1 MLLWEAYIRQAVH
14 KVQLLKK
21 VRVGTMKTKTKKWA
35 GVFSVLLSSSFVLSA
50 CGGQE
55 DTASTEPVKQQ
66 DLKNIKIEKIA
77 ATDKTKVPDKAKNRK
92 DTLVVG
98 INKPGGV
105 FLPYFQQNGW
115 DGNVTSVIFASL
127 VSTDKQGKPI
137 PELAEKWDVSSDQL
151 TYTFH
156 LRKDLKFSDGSPL
169 TADDVAFTLTLLH
182 DKAYEGEIDI
192 SQYAVKGGKEY
203 KEGKATSIEGL
214 QVIDPQTIKI
224 TTEKVNSQ
232 TLTALGGPV
241 LSKAYY
247 GKDYK
252 QNTSL
257 DYLKELYG
265 KPIAAGPYKFEKYI
279 PGQEVRFVAN
289 ENYYAGKPKIPN
301 FIYKITAG
309 DTKLQLFQTGEVD
322 YTGLGTGDEIL
333 EQAKGLQFANIQIET
348 AASFSY
354 IYMNNNKPYL
364 KDKKVRQAL
373 IYGLDR
379 KKYVDTALK
388 GYGTVA
394 NVPIHPTSWA
404 YTEEGV
410 NKYEYDKE
418 KAKKLLDEAGWK
430 VGSDGVREKDGQK
443 LKLSYFG
450 PSSAKDSD
458 LLIPIAKENY
468 KEIGVEFNP
477 EFMDFNTMLS
487 KVNKGDYDLASV
499 STPIT
504 SDPSETAGEYL
515 SGVNEKSLGYK
526 NAKVDELI
534 KKGIE
539 TVDIEKRK
547 PIYKELY
554 KELSDDPPVILLN
567 YRRTI
572 TGYNGN
578 IKGIDPEKYN
588 SISANLPV
596 LSIEK

>member
-1 MLLWEAYIRQAVH
+1 M
-14 KVQLLKK
+14 KK
-21 VRVGTMKTKTKKWA
+21 KTKKWA
-35 GVFSVLLSSSFVLSA
+35 GVFSVLLSSSLVLSA

-55 DTASTEPVKQQ
+55 DAASTEPVKQQ
-66 DLKNIKIEKIA
+66 DLKNVKIEKIA

-98 INKPGGV
+98 ISKPGGV

-182 DKAYEGEIDI
+182 DKAYEGEVDI

-203 KEGKATSIEGL
+203 KEGKATSIEGI
-214 QVIDPQTIKI
+214 QVVNPQTIKI

-232 TLTALGGPV
+232 AIFVLGGTV

-257 DYLKELYG
+257 DYLKDLYG
-265 KPIAAGPYKFEKYI
+265 KPLAAGPYKFEKYI

-289 ENYYAGKPKIPN
+289 ENYYAGKPKIQN
-301 FIYKITAG
+301 FIYKITSG

-322 YTGLGTGDEIL
+322 HTGLGTGDEVL
-333 EQAKGLQFANIQIET
+333 EQAKALEFANIQIET
-348 AASFSY
+348 APSYSY

-430 VGSDGVREKDGQK
+430 VGSDGIREKDGQK

-515 SGVNEKSLGYK
+515 STANETSLGYK

-534 KKGIE
+534 QKGIE

-596 LSIEK
+596 LSFEK

>member
-1 MLLWEAYIRQAVH
+1 M
-14 KVQLLKK
+14 KK
-21 VRVGTMKTKTKKWA
+21 KTKKWA
-35 GVFSVLLSSSFVLSA
+35 GVFSVLLSSSLVLSA

-66 DLKNIKIEKIA
+66 DLKNVKIEKIA

-98 INKPGGV
+98 ISKPGGV

-156 LRKDLKFSDGSPL
+156 LRKNLKFSDGSPL

-182 DKAYEGEIDI
+182 DKAYEGEVDI

-203 KEGKATSIEGL
+203 KEGKATSIEGI
-214 QVIDPQTIKI
+214 QVVDPQTIKI

-232 TLTALGGPV
+232 AIFVLGGTV

-257 DYLKELYG
+257 DYLKDLYG
-265 KPIAAGPYKFEKYI
+265 KPLAAGPYKFEKYI

-289 ENYYAGKPKIPN
+289 ENYYAGKPKIQN
-301 FIYKITAG
+301 FIYKITSG

-322 YTGLGTGDEIL
+322 HTGLGTGDEVL
-333 EQAKGLQFANIQIET
+333 EQVKALEFANIQIET
-348 AASFSY
+348 APSFSY

-410 NKYEYDKE
+410 NKYEYDKG

-430 VGSDGVREKDGQK
+430 VGWDGIREKDGQK

-515 SGVNEKSLGYK
+515 STANETSLGYK

-534 KKGIE
+534 QKGIE

-596 LSIEK
+596 LSFEK

>member
-1 MLLWEAYIRQAVH
+1 M
-14 KVQLLKK
+14 KK
-21 VRVGTMKTKTKKWA
+21 KTKKWA
-35 GVFSVLLSSSFVLSA
+35 GVFSVLLSSSLVLSA

-98 INKPGGV
+98 ISKPGGV

-127 VSTDKQGKPI
+127 VSTDKQGKPT

-192 SQYAVKGGKEY
+192 SQYAVKGGKDY
-203 KEGKATSIEGL
+203 KEGKATSIEGI
-214 QVIDPQTIKI
+214 QVVDPQTIKV

-247 GKDYK
+247 GKGYK

-430 VGSDGVREKDGQK
+430 VGSDGIREKDGQK

-515 SGVNEKSLGYK
+515 SSANETSLGYK

-534 KKGIE
+534 QKGIE

>member
-1 MLLWEAYIRQAVH
+1 M
-14 KVQLLKK
+14 KK
-21 VRVGTMKTKTKKWA
+21 KTKKWA
-35 GVFSVLLSSSFVLSA
+35 GVFSVLMSSSLVLSA

-98 INKPGGV
+98 ISKPGGV

-156 LRKDLKFSDGSPL
+156 LRKGLKFSDGSPL

-203 KEGKATSIEGL
+203 KEGKATSIEGI
-214 QVIDPQTIKI
+214 QVVDPQTIKI

-232 TLTALGGPV
+232 AIFVLGGTV

-301 FIYKITAG
+301 FIYKITSG

-333 EQAKGLQFANIQIET
+333 EQAKGLEFANIQIET

-504 SDPSETAGEYL
+504 SDPSETSGEYL
-515 SGVNEKSLGYK
+515 SGVNDKSLGYK

-578 IKGIDPEKYN
+578 IKGIDSEKYN

-596 LSIEK
+596 LSFEK

>member
-1 MLLWEAYIRQAVH
+1 M
-14 KVQLLKK
+14 KK
-21 VRVGTMKTKTKKWA
+21 KTKKWA
-35 GVFSVLLSSSFVLSA
+35 GVFSVLMSSSLVLSA

-55 DTASTEPVKQQ
+55 DAASTEPVKQQ
-66 DLKNIKIEKIA
+66 DLKNVKIEKIA

-98 INKPGGV
+98 ISKPGGV

-182 DKAYEGEIDI
+182 DKAYEGEVDI

-203 KEGKATSIEGL
+203 KGGKATSIEGI
-214 QVIDPQTIKI
+214 QVVDPQTIKI

-232 TLTALGGPV
+232 AIFVLGGTV

-257 DYLKELYG
+257 DYLKDLYG
-265 KPIAAGPYKFEKYI
+265 KPLAAGPYKFEKYI

-289 ENYYAGKPKIPN
+289 ENYYAGKPKIQN
-301 FIYKITAG
+301 FIYKITSG

-322 YTGLGTGDEIL
+322 HTGLGTGDEVL
-333 EQAKGLQFANIQIET
+333 EQAKALEFANIQIET
-348 AASFSY
+348 APSFSY

-430 VGSDGVREKDGQK
+430 VGSDGIREKDGQK

-515 SGVNEKSLGYK
+515 STANETSLGYK

-534 KKGIE
+534 QKGIE

-596 LSIEK
+596 LSFEK

>member
-1 MLLWEAYIRQAVH
+1 M
-14 KVQLLKK
+14 KK
-21 VRVGTMKTKTKKWA
+21 KTKKWA
-35 GVFSVLLSSSFVLSA
+35 GVFSVLLSSSLVLSA

-55 DTASTEPVKQQ
+55 DAASTEPVKQQ

-77 ATDKTKVPDKAKNRK
+77 ATDKTKIPDKAKNRK

-156 LRKDLKFSDGSPL
+156 LRKGLKFSDGSPL

-182 DKAYEGEIDI
+182 DKAYEGEVDI

-203 KEGKATSIEGL
+203 KEGKATSIEGI
-214 QVIDPQTIKI
+214 QVVDPQTIKI

-232 TLTALGGPV
+232 AIFVLGGTV

-265 KPIAAGPYKFEKYI
+265 KPLAAGPYKFEKYI

-322 YTGLGTGDEIL
+322 HTSLGTGDEVL
-333 EQAKGLQFANIQIET
+333 EQAKALQFANIQIET
-348 AASFSY
+348 APSFSY

-430 VGSDGVREKDGQK
+430 VGSDGIREKDGQK

-499 STPIT
+499 ATPIT

-515 SGVNEKSLGYK
+515 SSANEKSLGYK

-534 KKGIE
+534 QKGIE

-596 LSIEK
+596 LSFEK

>member
-1 MLLWEAYIRQAVH
+1 M
-14 KVQLLKK
+14 KK
-21 VRVGTMKTKTKKWA
+21 KTKKWA
-35 GVFSVLLSSSFVLSA
+35 GVFSVLLSSSLVLSA

-66 DLKNIKIEKIA
+66 DLKNIKVENIA

-98 INKPGGV
+98 ISKPGGV

-127 VSTDKQGKPI
+127 VSTDKQGKPT
-137 PELAEKWDVSSDQL
+137 PELAEKWDISSDQL

-182 DKAYEGEIDI
+182 DKAYEGDKDI

-203 KEGKATSIEGL
+203 KEGKATSIEGI
-214 QVIDPQTIKI
+214 QVVDPQTIKI

-232 TLTALGGPV
+232 ALTALGGEV

-257 DYLKELYG
+257 DYLKALYE

-301 FIYKITAG
+301 FIYKITSG
-309 DTKLQLFQTGEVD
+309 DTKLQLFQTGKVD
-322 YTGLGTGDEIL
+322 YTGLGTGDEVL
-333 EQAKGLQFANIQIET
+333 EQAKALEFANIQIET

-430 VGSDGVREKDGQK
+430 VGSDGIREKDGQK

-534 KKGIE
+534 QKGIE

-588 SISANLPV
+588 SISANLPA

>member
-1 MLLWEAYIRQAVH
+1 M
-14 KVQLLKK
+14 KK
-21 VRVGTMKTKTKKWA
+21 KTKKWA
-35 GVFSVLLSSSFVLSA
+35 GVFSVLMSSSLVLSA

-55 DTASTEPVKQQ
+55 DAASTEPVKQQ
-66 DLKNIKIEKIA
+66 DLKNVKIEKIA

-98 INKPGGV
+98 ISKPGGV

-182 DKAYEGEIDI
+182 DKAYEGEVDI

-203 KEGKATSIEGL
+203 KEGKTTSIEGI
-214 QVIDPQTIKI
+214 QVVDPQTIKI

-232 TLTALGGPV
+232 AIFVLGGTV

-257 DYLKELYG
+257 DYLKDLYG
-265 KPIAAGPYKFEKYI
+265 KPLAAGPYKFEKYI

-289 ENYYAGKPKIPN
+289 ENYYAGKPKIQN
-301 FIYKITAG
+301 FIYKITSG

-322 YTGLGTGDEIL
+322 HTGLGTGDEVL
-333 EQAKGLQFANIQIET
+333 EQAKALEFANIQIET
-348 AASFSY
+348 APSFSY

-430 VGSDGVREKDGQK
+430 VGSDGIREKDGQK

-515 SGVNEKSLGYK
+515 STANETSLGYK

-534 KKGIE
+534 QKGIE

-596 LSIEK
+596 LSFEK

>member
-1 MLLWEAYIRQAVH
+1 M
-14 KVQLLKK
+14 KK
-21 VRVGTMKTKTKKWA
+21 KTKKWA
-35 GVFSVLLSSSFVLSA
+35 GVFSVLMSSSLVLSA

-98 INKPGGV
+98 ISKPGGV

-151 TYTFH
+151 TYKFH

-203 KEGKATSIEGL
+203 KEGKATSIEGI
-214 QVIDPQTIKI
+214 QVVDPQTIKI

-232 TLTALGGPV
+232 AIFVLGGTV

-301 FIYKITAG
+301 FIYKITSG

-333 EQAKGLQFANIQIET
+333 EQAKGLEFANIQIET

-515 SGVNEKSLGYK
+515 SGVNDKSLGYK

-578 IKGIDPEKYN
+578 IKGIDSEKYN

-596 LSIEK
+596 LSFEK

>member
-1 MLLWEAYIRQAVH
+1 M
-14 KVQLLKK
+14 KK
-21 VRVGTMKTKTKKWA
+21 KTKKWA
-35 GVFSVLLSSSFVLSA
+35 GVFSVLLSSSLVLSA

-66 DLKNIKIEKIA
+66 DLKNIKVENIA

-98 INKPGGV
+98 ISKPGGV

-127 VSTDKQGKPI
+127 VSTDKQGKPT
-137 PELAEKWDVSSDQL
+137 PELAEKWDISSDQL

-182 DKAYEGEIDI
+182 DKAYEGDKDI

-203 KEGKATSIEGL
+203 KEGKATSIEGI
-214 QVIDPQTIKI
+214 QVVDPQTIKI

-232 TLTALGGPV
+232 ALTALGGEV

-257 DYLKELYG
+257 DYLKALYE

-301 FIYKITAG
+301 FIYKITSG

-322 YTGLGTGDEIL
+322 YTGLGTGDEVL
-333 EQAKGLQFANIQIET
+333 EQAKALEFANIQIET

-430 VGSDGVREKDGQK
+430 VGSDGIREKDGQK

-534 KKGIE
+534 QKGIE

-547 PIYKELY
+547 PIY

-588 SISANLPV
+588 SISANLPA

>member
-1 MLLWEAYIRQAVH
+1 M
-14 KVQLLKK
+14 KK
-21 VRVGTMKTKTKKWA
+21 KTKKWA
-35 GVFSVLLSSSFVLSA
+35 GVFSVLLSSSLVLSA

-66 DLKNIKIEKIA
+66 DLKNIKVENIA

-98 INKPGGV
+98 ISKPGGV

-127 VSTDKQGKPI
+127 VSTDKQGKPT
-137 PELAEKWDVSSDQL
+137 PELAEKWDISSDQL

-182 DKAYEGEIDI
+182 DKAYEGDKDI

-203 KEGKATSIEGL
+203 KEGKATSIEGI
-214 QVIDPQTIKI
+214 QVVDPQTIKI

-232 TLTALGGPV
+232 ALTALGGEV

-257 DYLKELYG
+257 DYLKALYE

-301 FIYKITAG
+301 FIYKITSG

-322 YTGLGTGDEIL
+322 YTGLGTGDEVL
-333 EQAKGLQFANIQIET
+333 EQAKALEFANIQIET

-418 KAKKLLDEAGWK
+418 KAKNLLDEAGWK
-430 VGSDGVREKDGQK
+430 VGSDGIREKDGQK

-526 NAKVDELI
+526 NTKVDELI
-534 KKGIE
+534 QKGIE

-588 SISANLPV
+588 SISANLPA

>member
-1 MLLWEAYIRQAVH
+1 M
-14 KVQLLKK
+14 KK
-21 VRVGTMKTKTKKWA
+21 KTKKWA
-35 GVFSVLLSSSFVLSA
+35 GVFSVLLSSSLVLSA

-66 DLKNIKIEKIA
+66 DLKNIKVENIA

-98 INKPGGV
+98 ISKPGGV

-127 VSTDKQGKPI
+127 VSTDKQGKPT
-137 PELAEKWDVSSDQL
+137 PELAEKWDISSDQL

-156 LRKDLKFSDGSPL
+156 LRKDLKFGDGSPL

-182 DKAYEGEIDI
+182 DKAYEGDKDI

-203 KEGKATSIEGL
+203 KEGKATSIEGI
-214 QVIDPQTIKI
+214 QVVDPQTIKI

-232 TLTALGGPV
+232 ALTALGGEV

-257 DYLKELYG
+257 DYLKALYE

-301 FIYKITAG
+301 FIYKITSG

-322 YTGLGTGDEIL
+322 YTGLGTGDEVL
-333 EQAKGLQFANIQIET
+333 EQAKALEFANIQIET

-430 VGSDGVREKDGQK
+430 VGSDGIREKDGQK

-526 NAKVDELI
+526 NTKVDELI
-534 KKGIE
+534 QKGIE

-588 SISANLPV
+588 SISANLPA

>member
-1 MLLWEAYIRQAVH
+1 M
-14 KVQLLKK
+14 KK
-21 VRVGTMKTKTKKWA
+21 KTKKWA
-35 GVFSVLLSSSFVLSA
+35 GVFSVLMSSSLVLSA

-55 DTASTEPVKQQ
+55 DAASTEPVKQQ
-66 DLKNIKIEKIA
+66 DLKNVKIEKIA

-98 INKPGGV
+98 ISKPGGV

-182 DKAYEGEIDI
+182 DKAYEGEVDI

-203 KEGKATSIEGL
+203 KEGKATSIEGI
-214 QVIDPQTIKI
+214 QVVDPQTIKI

-232 TLTALGGPV
+232 AIFVLGGTV

-257 DYLKELYG
+257 DYLKDLYG
-265 KPIAAGPYKFEKYI
+265 KPLAAGPYKFEKYI

-289 ENYYAGKPKIPN
+289 ENYYACKPKIQN
-301 FIYKITAG
+301 FIYKITSG

-322 YTGLGTGDEIL
+322 HTGLGTGDEVL
-333 EQAKGLQFANIQIET
+333 EQAKALEFANIQIET
-348 AASFSY
+348 APSFSY

-430 VGSDGVREKDGQK
+430 VGSDGIREKDGQK

-515 SGVNEKSLGYK
+515 STANETSLGYK

-534 KKGIE
+534 QKGIE

-596 LSIEK
+596 LSFEK

>member
-1 MLLWEAYIRQAVH
+1 M
-14 KVQLLKK
+14 KK
-21 VRVGTMKTKTKKWA
+21 KTKKWA
-35 GVFSVLLSSSFVLSA
+35 GVFSVLMSSSLVLSA

-55 DTASTEPVKQQ
+55 DKASTEPVKQQ

-98 INKPGGV
+98 ISKPGGV

-203 KEGKATSIEGL
+203 KEGKATSIEGI
-214 QVIDPQTIKI
+214 QVVDPQTIKI

-232 TLTALGGPV
+232 AIFVLGGTV

-301 FIYKITAG
+301 FIYKITSG

-333 EQAKGLQFANIQIET
+333 EQAKGLEFANIQIET

-515 SGVNEKSLGYK
+515 SGVNDKSLGYK

-578 IKGIDPEKYN
+578 IKGIDSEKYN

-596 LSIEK
+596 LSFEK

>member
-1 MLLWEAYIRQAVH
+1 M
-14 KVQLLKK
+14 KK
-21 VRVGTMKTKTKKWA
+21 KTKKWA
-35 GVFSVLLSSSFVLSA
+35 GVFSVLMSSSLVLSA

-55 DTASTEPVKQQ
+55 DKASTEPVKQQ

-98 INKPGGV
+98 ISKPGGV

-203 KEGKATSIEGL
+203 KEGKATSIEGI
-214 QVIDPQTIKI
+214 QVVDPQTIKI

-232 TLTALGGPV
+232 AIFVLGGTV

-301 FIYKITAG
+301 FIYKITSG

-333 EQAKGLQFANIQIET
+333 EQAKGLEFANIQIET

-515 SGVNEKSLGYK
+515 SGVNDKSLGYK

>member
-1 MLLWEAYIRQAVH
+1 M
-14 KVQLLKK
+14 KK
-21 VRVGTMKTKTKKWA
+21 KTKKWA
-35 GVFSVLLSSSFVLSA
+35 GVFSVLLSSSLVLSA

-66 DLKNIKIEKIA
+66 DLKNVKIEKIA

-98 INKPGGV
+98 ISKPGGV

-182 DKAYEGEIDI
+182 DKAYEGEVDI

-203 KEGKATSIEGL
+203 KEGKATSIEGI
-214 QVIDPQTIKI
+214 QVVDPQTIKI

-232 TLTALGGPV
+232 AIFVLGGTV

-257 DYLKELYG
+257 DYLKDLYG
-265 KPIAAGPYKFEKYI
+265 KPLAAGPYKFEKYI

-289 ENYYAGKPKIPN
+289 ENYYAGKPKIQN
-301 FIYKITAG
+301 FIYKITSG

-322 YTGLGTGDEIL
+322 HTGLGTGDEVL
-333 EQAKGLQFANIQIET
+333 EQAKALEFANIQIET
-348 AASFSY
+348 APSYSY

-430 VGSDGVREKDGQK
+430 VGSDGIREKDGQK

-515 SGVNEKSLGYK
+515 STANETSLGYK

-534 KKGIE
+534 QKGIE

-596 LSIEK
+596 LSFEK

>member
-1 MLLWEAYIRQAVH
+1 M
-14 KVQLLKK
+14 KK
-21 VRVGTMKTKTKKWA
+21 KTKKWA
-35 GVFSVLLSSSFVLSA
+35 GVFSVLMSSSLVLSA

-77 ATDKTKVPDKAKNRK
+77 ATDKTKIPDKAKNRK

-98 INKPGGV
+98 ISKPGGV

-203 KEGKATSIEGL
+203 KEGKATSIEGI
-214 QVIDPQTIKI
+214 QVVDPQTIKI

-232 TLTALGGPV
+232 AIFVLGGTV

-247 GKDYK
+247 GKDYT

-301 FIYKITAG
+301 FIYKITSG

-333 EQAKGLQFANIQIET
+333 EQAKGLEFANIQIET

-410 NKYEYDKE
+410 NKYEYNKE

-515 SGVNEKSLGYK
+515 SGVNDKSLGYK

-578 IKGIDPEKYN
+578 IKGIDSEKYN

-596 LSIEK
+596 LSFEK

>member
-1 MLLWEAYIRQAVH
+1 
-14 KVQLLKK
+14 
-21 VRVGTMKTKTKKWA
+21 MKTKTKKWA

-224 TTEKVNSQ
+224 MTEKVNSQ

>member
-1 MLLWEAYIRQAVH
+1 M
-14 KVQLLKK
+14 KK
-21 VRVGTMKTKTKKWA
+21 KTKKWA
-35 GVFSVLLSSSFVLSA
+35 GVFSVLMSSSLVLSA

-55 DTASTEPVKQQ
+55 DAASTEPVKQQ
-66 DLKNIKIEKIA
+66 DLKNVKIEKIA

-98 INKPGGV
+98 ISKPGGV

-182 DKAYEGEIDI
+182 DKAYEGEVDI

-203 KEGKATSIEGL
+203 KEGKATSIEGI
-214 QVIDPQTIKI
+214 QVVDPQTIKI

-232 TLTALGGPV
+232 AIFVLGGTV

-257 DYLKELYG
+257 DYLKDLYG
-265 KPIAAGPYKFEKYI
+265 KPLAAGPYKFEKYI

-289 ENYYAGKPKIPN
+289 ENYYAGKPKIQN
-301 FIYKITAG
+301 FIYKITSG

-322 YTGLGTGDEIL
+322 HTGLGTGDEVL
-333 EQAKGLQFANIQIET
+333 EQAKALEFANIQIET
-348 AASFSY
+348 APSFSY

-430 VGSDGVREKDGQK
+430 VGSDGIREKDGQK

-499 STPIT
+499 SAPIT

-515 SGVNEKSLGYK
+515 STANETSLGYK

-534 KKGIE
+534 QKGIE

-596 LSIEK
+596 LSFEK

>member
-1 MLLWEAYIRQAVH
+1 M
-14 KVQLLKK
+14 KK
-21 VRVGTMKTKTKKWA
+21 KTKKWA
-35 GVFSVLLSSSFVLSA
+35 GVFSVLMSSSLVLSA

-55 DTASTEPVKQQ
+55 DKASTEPVKQQ
-66 DLKNIKIEKIA
+66 DLKNIKIEKIV

-98 INKPGGV
+98 ISKPGGV

-203 KEGKATSIEGL
+203 KEGKATSIEGI
-214 QVIDPQTIKI
+214 QVVDPQTIKI

-232 TLTALGGPV
+232 AIFVLGGTV

-265 KPIAAGPYKFEKYI
+265 KPIVAGPYKFEKYI

-301 FIYKITAG
+301 FIYKITSG

-333 EQAKGLQFANIQIET
+333 EQAKGLEFANIQIET

-515 SGVNEKSLGYK
+515 SGVNDKSLGYK

-578 IKGIDPEKYN
+578 IKGIDSEKYN

-596 LSIEK
+596 LSFEK

>member
-1 MLLWEAYIRQAVH
+1 M
-14 KVQLLKK
+14 KK
-21 VRVGTMKTKTKKWA
+21 KIKKWA
-35 GVFSVLLSSSFVLSA
+35 GVFSVLLSSSLVLSA

-98 INKPGGV
+98 ISKPGGV

-127 VSTDKQGKPI
+127 VSTDKQGKPT

-192 SQYAVKGGKEY
+192 SQYAVKGGKDY
-203 KEGKATSIEGL
+203 KEGKATSIEGI
-214 QVIDPQTIKI
+214 QVVDPQTIKI

-247 GKDYK
+247 GKGYK

-430 VGSDGVREKDGQK
+430 VGSDGIREKDGQK

-515 SGVNEKSLGYK
+515 SSANETSLGYK

-534 KKGIE
+534 QKGIE

>member
-1 MLLWEAYIRQAVH
+1 M
-14 KVQLLKK
+14 KK
-21 VRVGTMKTKTKKWA
+21 KTKKWA
-35 GVFSVLLSSSFVLSA
+35 GVFSVLLSSSLVLSA

-55 DTASTEPVKQQ
+55 DTASTEPVKQK

-77 ATDKTKVPDKAKNRK
+77 AKDKTKVPDKAKNRK

-137 PELAEKWDVSSDQL
+137 PELAEKWDISSDQL

-182 DKAYEGEIDI
+182 DKAYEGEVDI
-192 SQYAVKGGKEY
+192 SQYAVKGGKAY
-203 KEGKATSIEGL
+203 KEGTATSIEGI
-214 QVIDPQTIKI
+214 QVVDPQTIKV

-232 TLTALGGPV
+232 AIFVLGGTV

-265 KPIAAGPYKFEKYI
+265 KPLAAGPYKFEKYI

-289 ENYYAGKPKIPN
+289 ENYYAGKPKIQN
-301 FIYKITAG
+301 FIYKITSG

-322 YTGLGTGDEIL
+322 HTGLGTGDEVL
-333 EQAKGLQFANIQIET
+333 EQAKALEFANIQIET
-348 AASFSY
+348 APSFSY

-430 VGSDGVREKDGQK
+430 VGSDGIREKDGQK

-499 STPIT
+499 ATPIT
-504 SDPSETAGEYL
+504 SDPSETVGEYL
-515 SGVNEKSLGYK
+515 SGANEKSLGYK

-534 KKGIE
+534 QKGIE

-596 LSIEK
+596 LSFEK

>member
-1 MLLWEAYIRQAVH
+1 M
-14 KVQLLKK
+14 KK
-21 VRVGTMKTKTKKWA
+21 KTKKWA
-35 GVFSVLLSSSFVLSA
+35 GVFSVLMSSSLLLSA

-55 DTASTEPVKQQ
+55 DSASTEPVKQQ
-66 DLKNIKIEKIA
+66 DLKNVKVEKIA

-92 DTLVVG
+92 DTFISG
-98 INKPGGV
+98 ISKPGGV
-105 FLPYFQQNGW
+105 FLPYFQENGW

-127 VSTDKQGKPI
+127 VTTDKQGKPI
-137 PELAEKWDVSSDQL
+137 PDLAEKWDVSSDQL

-182 DKAYEGEIDI
+182 DKAYEGGDDI
-192 SQYAVKGGKEY
+192 SQYVIKGGKEY
-203 KEGKATSIEGL
+203 KEGKATSIEGI
-214 QVIDPQTIKI
+214 QVVNPQTIKI

-232 TLTALGGPV
+232 ALIALGGPV

-247 GKDYK
+247 GKEYK

-279 PGQEVRFVAN
+279 PGQEVRFIAN
-289 ENYYAGKPKIPN
+289 ENYYAGKPKIQN
-301 FIYKITAG
+301 FIYKITSP
-309 DTKLQLFQTGEVD
+309 DTKFQLFQTGEID
-322 YTGLGTGDEIL
+322 YTGVGYGDEIL
-333 EQAKGLQFANIQIET
+333 EQVKSLQFANVEIET
-348 AASFSY
+348 ASSFSY
-354 IYMNNNKPYL
+354 IRINSKKPYL

-379 KKYVDTALK
+379 KKYVDTAFK

-404 YTEEGV
+404 YTEEGI
-410 NKYEYDKE
+410 NKYEYNLD

-430 VGSDGVREKDGQK
+430 AGSDGIREKDGQK
-443 LKLSYFG
+443 LKLTYYG
-450 PSSAKDSD
+450 ASSAKDGD
-458 LLIPIAKENY
+458 LFIPIAKENY
-468 KEIGVEFNP
+468 KELGVEFNP

-487 KVNKGDYDLASV
+487 KVKKGDYDLASV
-499 STPIT
+499 ATPIT
-504 SDPSETAGEYL
+504 TDPSETVGGY
-515 SGVNEKSLGYK
+515 SSDGDDNTLGYK
-526 NAKVDELI
+526 NEKVDALI
-534 KKGIE
+534 KKGLE

-567 YRRTI
+567 YRRVI
-572 TGYNGN
+572 TAYNGN
-578 IKGIDPEKYN
+578 IKGIDPEKYD
-588 SISANLPV
+588 SISSNSPV

>member
-1 MLLWEAYIRQAVH
+1 M
-14 KVQLLKK
+14 
-21 VRVGTMKTKTKKWA
+21 GTMKKKTKKWA
-35 GVFSVLLSSSFVLSA
+35 GVFSVLLSSSLVLSA

-66 DLKNIKIEKIA
+66 DLKNIKVENIA

-98 INKPGGV
+98 ISKPGGV

-127 VSTDKQGKPI
+127 VSTDKQGKPT
-137 PELAEKWDVSSDQL
+137 PELAEKWDISSDQL

-182 DKAYEGEIDI
+182 DKAYEGDKDI

-203 KEGKATSIEGL
+203 KEGKATSIEGI
-214 QVIDPQTIKI
+214 QVVDPQTIKI
-224 TTEKVNSQ
+224 TTKKVNSQ
-232 TLTALGGPV
+232 ALTALGGEV

-257 DYLKELYG
+257 DYLKALYE

-301 FIYKITAG
+301 FIYKITSG

-322 YTGLGTGDEIL
+322 YTGLGTGDEVL
-333 EQAKGLQFANIQIET
+333 EQAKALEFANIQIET

-430 VGSDGVREKDGQK
+430 VGSDGIREKDGQK

-526 NAKVDELI
+526 NTKVDELI
-534 KKGIE
+534 QKGIE

-588 SISANLPV
+588 SISANLPA

>member
-1 MLLWEAYIRQAVH
+1 M
-14 KVQLLKK
+14 KK
-21 VRVGTMKTKTKKWA
+21 KTKKWA
-35 GVFSVLLSSSFVLSA
+35 GVFSVLLSSSLVLSA

-66 DLKNIKIEKIA
+66 DLKNIKVENIA

-98 INKPGGV
+98 ISKPGGV

-127 VSTDKQGKPI
+127 VSTDKQGKPT
-137 PELAEKWDVSSDQL
+137 PELAEKWDISSDQL

-182 DKAYEGEIDI
+182 DKAYEGDKDI

-203 KEGKATSIEGL
+203 KEGKATSIEGI
-214 QVIDPQTIKI
+214 QVVDPQTIKI
-224 TTEKVNSQ
+224 TTKKVNSQ
-232 TLTALGGPV
+232 ALTALGGEV

-257 DYLKELYG
+257 DYLKALYE

-301 FIYKITAG
+301 FIYKITSG

-322 YTGLGTGDEIL
+322 YTGLGTGDEVL
-333 EQAKGLQFANIQIET
+333 EQAKALEFANIQIET

-430 VGSDGVREKDGQK
+430 AGSDGIREKDGQK

-526 NAKVDELI
+526 NTKVDELI
-534 KKGIE
+534 QKGIE

-588 SISANLPV
+588 SISANLPA

>member
-1 MLLWEAYIRQAVH
+1 M
-14 KVQLLKK
+14 KK
-21 VRVGTMKTKTKKWA
+21 KTKKWA
-35 GVFSVLLSSSFVLSA
+35 GVFSVLMSSSLVLSA

-55 DTASTEPVKQQ
+55 DAASTEPVKQQ
-66 DLKNIKIEKIA
+66 DLKNVKIEKIA

-98 INKPGGV
+98 ISKPGGV

-115 DGNVTSVIFASL
+115 DGNVTSVIFVSL

-182 DKAYEGEIDI
+182 DKAYEGEVDI

-203 KEGKATSIEGL
+203 KEGKATSIEGI
-214 QVIDPQTIKI
+214 QVVDPQTIKI

-232 TLTALGGPV
+232 AIFVLGGTV

-257 DYLKELYG
+257 DYLKDLYG
-265 KPIAAGPYKFEKYI
+265 KPLAAGPYKFEKYI

-289 ENYYAGKPKIPN
+289 ENYYAGKPKIQN
-301 FIYKITAG
+301 FIYKITSG

-322 YTGLGTGDEIL
+322 HTGLGTGDEVL
-333 EQAKGLQFANIQIET
+333 EQAKALEFANIQIET
-348 AASFSY
+348 APSFSY

-430 VGSDGVREKDGQK
+430 VGSDGIREKDGQK

-515 SGVNEKSLGYK
+515 STANETSLGYK

-534 KKGIE
+534 QKGIE

-596 LSIEK
+596 LSFEK

>member
-1 MLLWEAYIRQAVH
+1 M
-14 KVQLLKK
+14 KK
-21 VRVGTMKTKTKKWA
+21 KTKKWA
-35 GVFSVLLSSSFVLSA
+35 GVFSVLMSSSLVLSA

-55 DTASTEPVKQQ
+55 DKASTEPVKQQ

-98 INKPGGV
+98 ISKPGGV

-169 TADDVAFTLTLLH
+169 TAYDVAFTLTLLH

-203 KEGKATSIEGL
+203 KEGKATSIEGI
-214 QVIDPQTIKI
+214 QVVDPQTIKI

-232 TLTALGGPV
+232 AIFVLGGTV

-301 FIYKITAG
+301 FIYKITSG

-333 EQAKGLQFANIQIET
+333 EQAKGLEFANIQIET

-515 SGVNEKSLGYK
+515 SGVNDKSLGYK

-578 IKGIDPEKYN
+578 IKGIDSEKYN

-596 LSIEK
+596 LSFEK

>member
-1 MLLWEAYIRQAVH
+1 M
-14 KVQLLKK
+14 KK
-21 VRVGTMKTKTKKWA
+21 KTKKWA
-35 GVFSVLLSSSFVLSA
+35 GVFSVLLSSSLVLSA

-66 DLKNIKIEKIA
+66 DLKNIKVENIA

-98 INKPGGV
+98 ISKPGGV

-127 VSTDKQGKPI
+127 VSTDKQGKPT
-137 PELAEKWDVSSDQL
+137 PELAEKWDISSDQL

-182 DKAYEGEIDI
+182 DKAYEGDKDI

-203 KEGKATSIEGL
+203 KEGKATSIEGI
-214 QVIDPQTIKI
+214 QVVDPQTIKI

-232 TLTALGGPV
+232 ALTALGGEV

-257 DYLKELYG
+257 DYLKALYE

-301 FIYKITAG
+301 FIYKITSG

-322 YTGLGTGDEIL
+322 YTGLGTGDEVL
-333 EQAKGLQFANIQIET
+333 EQAKALEFANIQIET

-534 KKGIE
+534 QKGIE

-588 SISANLPV
+588 SISANLPA

>member
-1 MLLWEAYIRQAVH
+1 M
-14 KVQLLKK
+14 KK
-21 VRVGTMKTKTKKWA
+21 KIKKWA
-35 GVFSVLLSSSFVLSA
+35 GVFSVLLSSSLVLSA

-66 DLKNIKIEKIA
+66 DLKNIKVENIA

-98 INKPGGV
+98 ISKPGGV

-127 VSTDKQGKPI
+127 VSTDKQGKPT
-137 PELAEKWDVSSDQL
+137 PELAEKWDISSDQL

-182 DKAYEGEIDI
+182 DKAYEGDKDI

-203 KEGKATSIEGL
+203 KEGKATSIEGI
-214 QVIDPQTIKI
+214 QVVDPQTIKI

-232 TLTALGGPV
+232 ALTALGGEV

-257 DYLKELYG
+257 DYLKALYE

-301 FIYKITAG
+301 FIYKITSG

-322 YTGLGTGDEIL
+322 YTGLGTGDEVL
-333 EQAKGLQFANIQIET
+333 EQAKALEFANIQIET

-430 VGSDGVREKDGQK
+430 VGSDGIREKDGQK

-534 KKGIE
+534 QKGIE

-588 SISANLPV
+588 SISANLPA

>member
-1 MLLWEAYIRQAVH
+1 M
-14 KVQLLKK
+14 KK
-21 VRVGTMKTKTKKWA
+21 KTKKWA
-35 GVFSVLLSSSFVLSA
+35 GVFSVLMSSSLVLSA

-55 DTASTEPVKQQ
+55 DAASTEPVKQQ
-66 DLKNIKIEKIA
+66 DLKNVKIEKIA

-98 INKPGGV
+98 ISKPGGV

-182 DKAYEGEIDI
+182 DKAYEGEVDI

-203 KEGKATSIEGL
+203 KEGKATSIEGI
-214 QVIDPQTIKI
+214 QVVDPQTIKI

-232 TLTALGGPV
+232 AIFVLGGTV

-257 DYLKELYG
+257 DYLKDLYG
-265 KPIAAGPYKFEKYI
+265 KPLAAGPYKFEKYI

-289 ENYYAGKPKIPN
+289 ENYYAGKPKIQN
-301 FIYKITAG
+301 FIYKITSG

-322 YTGLGTGDEIL
+322 HTGLGTGDEVL
-333 EQAKGLQFANIQIET
+333 EQAKALEFANIQIET
-348 AASFSY
+348 APSFSY

-430 VGSDGVREKDGQK
+430 VGSDGIREKDGQK

-504 SDPSETAGEYL
+504 SDPSETAGEY
-515 SGVNEKSLGYK
+515 SSTANETSLGYK

-534 KKGIE
+534 QKGIE

-596 LSIEK
+596 LSFEK

>member
-1 MLLWEAYIRQAVH
+1 M
-14 KVQLLKK
+14 KK
-21 VRVGTMKTKTKKWA
+21 KTKKWA
-35 GVFSVLLSSSFVLSA
+35 GVFSVLLSSSLVLSA

-66 DLKNIKIEKIA
+66 DLKNVKIEKIA

-98 INKPGGV
+98 ISKPGGV

-156 LRKDLKFSDGSPL
+156 LRKNLKFSDGSPL

-182 DKAYEGEIDI
+182 DKAYEGEVDI

-203 KEGKATSIEGL
+203 KEGKATSIEGI
-214 QVIDPQTIKI
+214 QVVDPQTIKI

-232 TLTALGGPV
+232 AIFVLGGTV

-257 DYLKELYG
+257 DYLKDLYG
-265 KPIAAGPYKFEKYI
+265 KPLAAGPYKFEKYI

-289 ENYYAGKPKIPN
+289 ENYYAGKPKIQN
-301 FIYKITAG
+301 FIYKITSG

-322 YTGLGTGDEIL
+322 HTGLGTGDEVL
-333 EQAKGLQFANIQIET
+333 EQAKALEFANIQIET
-348 AASFSY
+348 APSFSY
-354 IYMNNNKPYL
+354 IYMNNNKPYS

-430 VGSDGVREKDGQK
+430 VGSDGIREKDGQK

-515 SGVNEKSLGYK
+515 STANETSLGYK

-534 KKGIE
+534 QKGIE

-596 LSIEK
+596 LSFEK

>member
-1 MLLWEAYIRQAVH
+1 M
-14 KVQLLKK
+14 KK
-21 VRVGTMKTKTKKWA
+21 KTKKWA
-35 GVFSVLLSSSFVLSA
+35 GVFSVLLSSSLVLSA

-66 DLKNIKIEKIA
+66 DLKNIKVENIA

-98 INKPGGV
+98 ISKPGGV

-127 VSTDKQGKPI
+127 VSTDKQGKPT
-137 PELAEKWDVSSDQL
+137 PELAEKWDISSDQL

-182 DKAYEGEIDI
+182 DKAYEGDKDI

-203 KEGKATSIEGL
+203 KEGKATSIEGI
-214 QVIDPQTIKI
+214 QVVDPKTIKI

-232 TLTALGGPV
+232 ALTALGGEV

-257 DYLKELYG
+257 DYLKALYE

-301 FIYKITAG
+301 FIYKITSG

-322 YTGLGTGDEIL
+322 YTGLGTGDEVL
-333 EQAKGLQFANIQIET
+333 EQAKALEFANIQIET

-430 VGSDGVREKDGQK
+430 VGSDGIREKDGQK

-534 KKGIE
+534 QKGIE

-588 SISANLPV
+588 SISANLPA

>member
-1 MLLWEAYIRQAVH
+1 M
-14 KVQLLKK
+14 KK
-21 VRVGTMKTKTKKWA
+21 KTKKWA
-35 GVFSVLLSSSFVLSA
+35 GVFSVLLSSSLVLSA

-98 INKPGGV
+98 ISKPGGV

-127 VSTDKQGKPI
+127 VSTDKQGKPT

-192 SQYAVKGGKEY
+192 FQYAVKGGKDY
-203 KEGKATSIEGL
+203 KEGKATSIEGI
-214 QVIDPQTIKI
+214 QVVDPQTIKI

-247 GKDYK
+247 GKGYK

-430 VGSDGVREKDGQK
+430 VGSDGIREKDGQK

-515 SGVNEKSLGYK
+515 SSANETSLGYK

-534 KKGIE
+534 QKGIE

>member
-1 MLLWEAYIRQAVH
+1 M
-14 KVQLLKK
+14 KK
-21 VRVGTMKTKTKKWA
+21 KTKKWA
-35 GVFSVLLSSSFVLSA
+35 GVFSVLLSSSLVLSA

-77 ATDKTKVPDKAKNRK
+77 ATDKTKVPDKAKDRK

-98 INKPGGV
+98 ISKPGGV

-127 VSTDKQGKPI
+127 VSTDKQGKPT

-192 SQYAVKGGKEY
+192 SQYAVKGGKDY
-203 KEGKATSIEGL
+203 KEGKATSIEGI
-214 QVIDPQTIKI
+214 QVVDPQTIKI

-247 GKDYK
+247 GKGYK

-364 KDKKVRQAL
+364 KNKKVRQAL

-430 VGSDGVREKDGQK
+430 IGSDGIREKDGQK

-515 SGVNEKSLGYK
+515 SGVNEESLGYK

-534 KKGIE
+534 QKGIE

>member
-1 MLLWEAYIRQAVH
+1 M
-14 KVQLLKK
+14 KK
-21 VRVGTMKTKTKKWA
+21 KTKKWA
-35 GVFSVLLSSSFVLSA
+35 GVFSVLLSSSLVLSA

-98 INKPGGV
+98 ISKPGGV

-182 DKAYEGEIDI
+182 DKAYEGEVDI

-203 KEGKATSIEGL
+203 KEGKATSIEGI
-214 QVIDPQTIKI
+214 QVVDPQTIKI

-232 TLTALGGPV
+232 AIFVLGGTV

-265 KPIAAGPYKFEKYI
+265 KPLAAGPYKFEKYI

-301 FIYKITAG
+301 FIYKITSG
-309 DTKLQLFQTGEVD
+309 DTKLQLFQTGEID
-322 YTGLGTGDEIL
+322 HTSLGTGDEVL
-333 EQAKGLQFANIQIET
+333 EQAKALQFANIQIET
-348 AASFSY
+348 APSFSY

-430 VGSDGVREKDGQK
+430 VGSDGIREKDGQK

-504 SDPSETAGEYL
+504 GDPSETAGEYL

-526 NAKVDELI
+526 NEKVDELI
-534 KKGIE
+534 QKGIE

-596 LSIEK
+596 LSFEK

>member
-1 MLLWEAYIRQAVH
+1 M
-14 KVQLLKK
+14 KK
-21 VRVGTMKTKTKKWA
+21 KTKKWA
-35 GVFSVLLSSSFVLSA
+35 GLFSVLLSSSFVLSA

-66 DLKNIKIEKIA
+66 DLKNIKVEKIA

-98 INKPGGV
+98 ISKPGGV

-127 VSTDKQGKPI
+127 VSTDKQGKPT
-137 PELAEKWDVSSDQL
+137 PELAEKWDISSDQL

-182 DKAYEGEIDI
+182 DKAYEGDKDI

-203 KEGKATSIEGL
+203 KEGKANSIEGI
-214 QVIDPQTIKI
+214 QVVDPQTIKI

-232 TLTALGGPV
+232 ALTALGGEV

-252 QNTSL
+252 QNASL
-257 DYLKELYG
+257 DYLKALYE

-301 FIYKITAG
+301 FIYKITSG

-322 YTGLGTGDEIL
+322 YTGLGTGDEVI
-333 EQAKGLQFANIQIET
+333 EQAKALEFANIQIET

-430 VGSDGVREKDGQK
+430 VGSDGIREKDGQK

-578 IKGIDPEKYN
+578 LKGIDSEKYN

-596 LSIEK
+596 LSLEK

>member
-1 MLLWEAYIRQAVH
+1 M
-14 KVQLLKK
+14 KK
-21 VRVGTMKTKTKKWA
+21 KTKKWA
-35 GVFSVLLSSSFVLSA
+35 GVFSVLLSSSLVLSA

-77 ATDKTKVPDKAKNRK
+77 AKDKTKVPDKAKNRK

-137 PELAEKWDVSSDQL
+137 PELAEKWDISSDQL

-169 TADDVAFTLTLLH
+169 TADDVAFTLTILH
-182 DKAYEGEIDI
+182 DKAYEGEVDI
-192 SQYAVKGGKEY
+192 SQYAVKGGKAY
-203 KEGKATSIEGL
+203 KEGTATSIEGI
-214 QVIDPQTIKI
+214 QVVDPQTIKV

-232 TLTALGGPV
+232 AIFVLGGTV

-265 KPIAAGPYKFEKYI
+265 KPLAAGPYKFEKYI

-289 ENYYAGKPKIPN
+289 ENYYAGKPKIQN
-301 FIYKITAG
+301 FIYKITSG

-322 YTGLGTGDEIL
+322 HTGLGTGDEVL
-333 EQAKGLQFANIQIET
+333 EQAKALEFANIQIET
-348 AASFSY
+348 APSFSY

-430 VGSDGVREKDGQK
+430 VGSDGIREKDGQK

-499 STPIT
+499 ATPIT
-504 SDPSETAGEYL
+504 SDPSETVGEYL
-515 SGVNEKSLGYK
+515 SGANEKSLGYK

-534 KKGIE
+534 QKGIE

-596 LSIEK
+596 LSFEK

>member
-1 MLLWEAYIRQAVH
+1 M
-14 KVQLLKK
+14 KK
-21 VRVGTMKTKTKKWA
+21 KTKKWA

-98 INKPGGV
+98 ISKPGGV

-127 VSTDKQGKPI
+127 VSTDKQGKPT

-169 TADDVAFTLTLLH
+169 TADDVAFTLALLH

-203 KEGKATSIEGL
+203 KEGKATSIEGI
-214 QVIDPQTIKI
+214 QVVDPQTIKI

-348 AASFSY
+348 AASFNY

-499 STPIT
+499 ATPIT
-504 SDPSETAGEYL
+504 TDPSETAGEYL
-515 SGVNEKSLGYK
+515 SGVNKESLGYK

-588 SISANLPV
+588 SISSNLPV